1 MAYNGNGWRCTCPYH
16 ARGNRRRCKHIRAV
30 ENAVVQR
37 RRIKDRVAKRLEI
50 SPVGVECRFCH
61 KTNFK
66 RWGSRRGADGS
77 LRPRFKCLEK
87 DCRRRFTHNP
97 GFIGKH
103 HAPAVITDALDR
115 YAGGMCAE
123 AIVQNM
129 RKNGIPVSERTLRRW
144 FVEYRDL
151 LERYIGSLTVQAGHT
166 WHADEIQHRA
176 RNDDRWMSAMMDRET
191 RFILV
196 YEMSSTKFGF
206 DATNLFKTCIGR
218 AAELPDTLI
227 TDGLAGFARGH
238 KGAMFKH
245 GHPMVQ
251 HIGDVAICDRHAS
264 RHVYERLNGD
274 IRMAIKRSRGFNSD
288 NPALFGLW
296 IVCHNFIKRH
306 SGLGGA
312 VPAEAA
318 GITVLADDKWLAL
331 IQNAALAS

>member
-1 MAYNGNGWRCTCPYH
+1 
-16 ARGNRRRCKHIRAV
+16 
-30 ENAVVQR
+30 
-37 RRIKDRVAKRLEI
+37 
-50 SPVGVECRFCH
+50 
-61 KTNFK
+61 
-66 RWGSRRGADGS
+66 
-77 LRPRFKCLEK
+77 
-87 DCRRRFTHNP
+87 
-97 GFIGKH
+97 
-103 HAPAVITDALDR
+103 
-115 YAGGMCAE
+115 MCAE
-123 AIVQNM
+123 AIIQGM

-151 LERYIGSLTVQAGHT
+151 LERYIGSLTVQAGHA
-166 WHADEIQHRA
+166 WHADEIQYRA
-176 RNDDRWMSAMMDRET
+176 RNDDRRMSAMMDRET
-191 RFILV
+191 RFILG

-218 AAELPDTLI
+218 AAGLPDTLI
-227 TDGLAGFARGH
+227 TDGLVGFAKGH

-251 HIGDVAICDRHAS
+251 HIRDVAICDRHAS

-296 IVCHNFIKRH
+296 IVHHNFIKRH

-331 IQNAALAS
+331 IQNAALAG